1 LAVASDAVDLSFRN
15 SGVVSVINISVGSEV
30 KLGQVLAELDNVK
43 AKLSLEQSLSA
54 LKAAESGKDTAFN
67 NLERIKSLY
76 ENNGVSLS
84 QYQASKNSYQGA
96 LSQYESAQKTH
107 RLQQEIVADGLITA
121 PRDGV
126 IAAKKVEQGETV
138 NAGTVVAVL
147 NAGEGVNVEV
157 GAPESVINSLKV
169 GMAASLHFASLGE
182 ATQQGTISEVSPVI
196 DPNSSTSTVTV
207 SPARVDRRVRPGM
220 AADVSFLLS
229 RDGDGTEQLMA
240 PIKAVGEDA
249 NGNFVYVI
257 ESSDGKTGKA
267 VKRSI
272 VIGDMLSGGFVV
284 RRGLNEGERVA
295 TAGLQTLMNGQR
307 VRLK

>member
-1 LAVASDAVDLSFRN
+1 
-15 SGVVSVINISVGSEV
+15 
-30 KLGQVLAELDNVK
+30 
-43 AKLSLEQSLSA
+43 
-54 LKAAESGKDTAFN
+54 
-67 NLERIKSLY
+67 
-76 ENNGVSLS
+76 
-84 QYQASKNSYQGA
+84 
-96 LSQYESAQKTH
+96 
-107 RLQQEIVADGLITA
+107 
-121 PRDGV
+121 
-126 IAAKKVEQGETV
+126 
-138 NAGTVVAVL
+138 
-147 NAGEGVNVEV
+147 
-157 GAPESVINSLKV
+157 
-169 GMAASLHFASLGE
+169 
-182 ATQQGTISEVSPVI
+182 
-196 DPNSSTSTVTV
+196 
-207 SPARVDRRVRPGM
+207 M

-229 RDGDGTEQLMA
+229 RDGDATEQLMA